1 MGENIETKSGA
12 ETEGKAIQRL
22 PHQDIHPICHHQT
35 QTLVDEVLADRRLM
49 QLSPERL
56 CQSLTN
62 TYADAR
68 SQLLD

>member
-1 MGENIETKSGA
+1 
-12 ETEGKAIQRL
+12 
-22 PHQDIHPICHHQT
+22 
-35 QTLVDEVLADRRLM
+35 M

-68 SQLLD
+68 SQLLDWAQGPQWRS